1 MALLKPEEA
10 ATISSQEAEAQ
21 AAFEAQEAER
31 AFNLREQER
40 AGLIRRQPFETTGI
54 GGAIGGVGGALIGTA
69 IGHPIL
75 GALGGT
81 ALGEAGEQLVHQATA
96 TGSGESIPPQER
108 AVGMAT
114 SLGFAAAGEFAGLG
128 LRLVRPTRYVQARP
142 LTPEQVTRKA
152 TLDKFNVPYLPAE
165 ITDNGLQRFITDIG
179 EFGIFSPP
187 GFKVLRE
194 RQEHFQKRALKMFTD
209 SIGTNM
215 DPSDLGQ
222 SFAWLVN
229 HDRDVAT
236 ANASAMY
243 NGIKNALHYTVQDVQ
258 IPSGQMIPHP
268 NGLVGANGQVMMVP
282 QTVTKSVTQGGLLTD
297 ISKSAQLFRPQLEE
311 LARTAKTAPDVA
323 KLLKQR
329 PFYEVAQEYA
339 LGDDLIQWNE
349 AHDLLK
355 AVRSDIR
362 DINSLTATGGK
373 TPSRQKLGTLL
384 AIETQLEKDL
394 AGALQNSTDPQHRA
408 LLSLWDGAQAFVKER
423 AETLR
428 NDTVQQLVRTVTE
441 HGGEPGVA
449 KFVSSLSPDDIQ
461 KVLKATNSD
470 PFIQDS
476 LRNAFVMNKIEL
488 AGGKEGKP
496 GLIDTKQLRD
506 LLFGK
511 SELTARKIEVLLT
524 PQQQHDLRTLV
535 DAIEQQQAQMKP
547 GKFGS
552 MFMAMRTSGATF
564 TIPSA
569 TIGALFGV
577 GMVNAPAA
585 TLGTSLAVV
594 VGPRMVGNWLLKPE
608 TAQLM
613 IRGVRAGRVGQ
624 TSVIRGLMQ
633 HDKEFARLV
642 QGALSAALVST
653 QEGGPPKRTA
663 ESTTLEAFR
672 ALPSAFP
679 QEK

>member
-1 MALLKPEEA
+1 MATLKLEEA
-10 ATISSQEAEAQ
+10 TAITSQEAELQ
-21 AAFEAQEAER
+21 GAFEARAAER
-31 AFNLREQER
+31 AFTLRAQER
-40 AGLIRRQPFETTGI
+40 AGLIRRTPYETTGI
-54 GGAIGGVGGALIGTA
+54 GATVGAVAGAVAGTA
-69 IGHPIL
+69 VGHPVAGVFA
-75 GALGGT
+75 GAT
-81 ALGEAGEQLVHQATA
+81 AGEVGEQAIHQLTA
-96 TGSGESIPPQER
+96 PSPGAAIPLSER
-108 AVGMAT
+108 AEGLGT
-114 SLGFAAAGEFAGLG
+114 SLALTAAGEFGGAA

-142 LTPEQVTRKA
+142 LTPTQIQRKQV
-152 TLDKFNVPYLPAE
+152 LDQYNVPYLGSE
-165 ITDNGLQRFITDIG
+165 ITDSGLQRFVTDIG

-187 GFKVLRE
+187 GFKILRE
-194 RQEHFQKRALKMFTD
+194 NQVNFQKHALKQFADTV
-209 SIGTNM
+209 GTNM

-229 HDRDVAT
+229 HDREVAT

-243 NGIKNALHYTVQDVQ
+243 NGIKNTLRYTVQDIQV
-258 IPSGQMIPHP
+258 PTGQMVPHP
-268 NGLVGANGQVMMVP
+268 SGLVGANGQTMMIP
-282 QTVTKSVTQGGLLTD
+282 GTTTKSVTQGGLLTD
-297 ISKSAQLFRPQLEE
+297 ISASAQLFRPQLKE
-311 LARTAKTAPDVA
+311 LADTAKTAPSVA

-339 LGDDLIQWNE
+339 VGDDLIQWNE

-362 DINSLTATGGK
+362 DINDLTAVGGK
-373 TPSRQKLGTLL
+373 TASRQKLGTLVS
-384 AIETQLEKDL
+384 IETQLEKDL
-394 AGALQNSTDPQHRA
+394 AGALQNSTNPQHRA

-423 AETLR
+423 AGTLR
-428 NDTVQQLVRTVTE
+428 NDTIQQLVRTVTE

-449 KFVSSLSPDDIQ
+449 KFVSSLSPDDIG
-461 KVLKATNSD
+461 KVLKATNAD
-470 PFIQDS
+470 PFIQNS
-476 LRNAFVMNKIEL
+476 LRNAFVMNKFEL
-488 AGGKEGKP
+488 AGGTVGDPKM
-496 GLIDTKQLRD
+496 INTKQLRD

-524 PQQQHDLRTLV
+524 PRQQADLHKLV
-535 DAIEQQQAQMKP
+535 DAVEQQQTMMAP

-564 TIPSA
+564 SIPAA

-577 GMVNAPAA
+577 GMVNAPWA
-585 TLGTSLAVV
+585 TLGTSLGVV
-594 VGPRMVGNWLLKPE
+594 VGPRMIGNWLLRPE

-642 QGALSAALVST
+642 QGTATAALVSL
-653 QEGGPPKRTA
+653 QEGGPPKQTA
-663 ESTTLEAFR
+663 ESTTLESFR